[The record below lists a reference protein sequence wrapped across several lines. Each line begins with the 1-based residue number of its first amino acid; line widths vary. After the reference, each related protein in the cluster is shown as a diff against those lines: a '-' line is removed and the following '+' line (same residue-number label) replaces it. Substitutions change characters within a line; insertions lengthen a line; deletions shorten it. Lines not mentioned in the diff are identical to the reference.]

1 VDIWRKEN
9 SQIVLAC
16 SRVMEKFIVSARK
29 YRPQTFDTVVGQE
42 HITTTLRNAI
52 KNHQLAHAF
61 LFCGPRGVGKTTCA
75 RILAKTINC
84 ENPAPDGEAC
94 NTCHSCVSF
103 NEGTSLNIH
112 ELDAAS
118 NNSVDDI
125 RSLVD
130 QVRFAPQAGKYKVYI
145 IDEVHML
152 SSSAF
157 NAFLKTLEEPPS
169 YAIFILATTEKHK
182 ILPTIL
188 SRCQIFDF
196 KRITL
201 QDTVDHLQGISNK
214 EHIQADET
222 ALQLIAQKSEGC
234 MRDALSILDKIVS
247 FTSGHVT
254 YENTI
259 EHLNILD
266 ADYYF
271 KLIDCMLNQD
281 LAGAMLLYDDIDKK
295 GFEGDM
301 VLNGFAE
308 FIRNLLICKDER
320 VAGLLEVVES
330 FKLRF
335 TETAKRADTGYLVS
349 ALNILNE
356 AEINYR
362 AARNKRLHVELALIK
377 LCYLGQAL
385 QITAGASGLDKKKL
399 VDTARALPFRNIRP
413 IAVTQPAAK
422 LPAPAPEPVKEKGAK
437 LTIETA
443 AEIKPQADPRQK
455 PVPASPAPANGNGRS
470 KIGSLESL
478 RQKIRLE
485 NCDEGVVADQPLE
498 MAPLKKAWTQYISQ
512 LKTEKNPAWQSFE
525 VAELVIK
532 DPNCFEAV
540 VNNNINHRFLEFE
553 RNKVSVYLQKELCNR
568 QLQFGIVLQE
578 TDQPAHV
585 QDLPLSS
592 KEQYQKIIEQYPLVK
607 ELRDKLRLELDY

>member
-1 VDIWRKEN
+1 
-9 SQIVLAC
+9 
-16 SRVMEKFIVSARK
+16 MEKFIVSARK
-29 YRPQTFDTVVGQE
+29 YRPQTFDTVVGQN
-42 HITTTLRNAI
+42 HITTTLKNAI
-52 KNHQLAHAF
+52 KSSHLAHAF

-84 ENPAPDGEAC
+84 EQPSTDGEAC
-94 NTCHSCVSF
+94 NECHSCKSF
-103 NEGTSLNIH
+103 NEGTSMNIH

-118 NNSVDDI
+118 NNSVEDI
-125 RSLVD
+125 RSLVE

-152 SSSAF
+152 SSAAF

-201 QDTVDHLQGISNK
+201 QDTVDHLQGIARK
-214 EHIQADET
+214 EDIKTAET

-247 FTSGHVT
+247 FTNGEVT

-308 FIRNLLICKDER
+308 FIRNVLICKDER
-320 VAGLLEVVES
+320 VAALLEVVES
-330 FKLRF
+330 FKKRF
-335 TETAKRADTGYLVS
+335 FETAKRTEAGYLIS

-356 AEINYR
+356 AEINFR

-377 LCYLGQAL
+377 LCYLQQAL
-385 QITAGASGLDKKKL
+385 QLTAEGESITKKKL
-399 VDTARALPFRNIRP
+399 IDTAKTIAFKNIQP
-413 IAVTQPAAK
+413 IASSALATPLPVATKSEAK
-422 LPAPAPEPVKEKGAK
+422 LI
-437 LTIETA
+437 IETA
-443 AEIKPQADPRQK
+443 ETNTVKEVKEVYHTTPP
-455 PVPASPAPANGNGRS
+455 PNNS
-470 KIGSLESL
+470 KIKLSSLEAL
-478 RQKIRLE
+478 RQKIGID
-485 NCDEGVVADQPLE
+485 NCEEQALD
-498 MAPLKKAWTQYISQ
+498 APLTLEAVKQAWSNYIIQ
-512 LKTEKNPAWQSFE
+512 LKKTKNSAWQSFE
-525 VAELVIK
+525 AAQLQLSGV
-532 DPNCFEAV
+532 NSFEAV
-540 VNNNINHRFLEFE
+540 VNNNINQKFLEME
-553 RNKVSVYLQKELCNR
+553 RNKACAFLQHEICNK
-568 QLQFGIVLQE
+568 QLKFSIVLIEGIKENNLQNI
-578 TDQPAHV
+578 
-585 QDLPLSS
+585 PLSS

-607 ELRDKLRLELDY
+607 ELKDRLRLELDY

>member
-1 VDIWRKEN
+1 
-9 SQIVLAC
+9 
-16 SRVMEKFIVSARK
+16 MEKFIVSARK
-29 YRPQTFDTVVGQE
+29 YRPQTFDTVVGQD
-42 HITTTLRNAI
+42 HITTTLKNAI
-52 KNHQLAHAF
+52 KSGHLAHAF

-84 ENPAPDGEAC
+84 ENPSKDGEAC
-94 NTCHSCVSF
+94 NECHSCRSF
-103 NEGTSLNIH
+103 NEGTSMNIH

-118 NNSVDDI
+118 NNSVEDI
-125 RSLVD
+125 RSLVE

-152 SSSAF
+152 SSAAF
-157 NAFLKTLEEPPS
+157 NAFLKTLEEPPP

-201 QDTVDHLQGISNK
+201 QDTVDHLEGIANK
-214 EHIQADET
+214 EHIKVEET
-222 ALQLIAQKSEGC
+222 ALQLISQKSEGC

-247 FTSGHVT
+247 FTNGEVT

-271 KLIDCMLNQD
+271 KLVDCMLNQD

-330 FKLRF
+330 FRQRYA
-335 TETAKRADTGYLVS
+335 ETAKRTDAGYLVS

-356 AEINYR
+356 AEISFR
-362 AARNKRLHVELALIK
+362 SARNKRLHVELALIK
-377 LCYLGQAL
+377 LCYLHQAIEL
-385 QITAGASGLDKKKL
+385 TSNGGTLDKKKV
-399 VDTARALPFRNIRP
+399 VDGPKSIAFRNITP
-413 IAVTQPAAK
+413 LAQGIAQNITKTTNAKDKKTEAK
-422 LPAPAPEPVKEKGAK
+422 LIIETPYQVATPIVEEKKEVYKAPPQPVTPVETKSPAPAPV
-437 LTIETA
+437 
-443 AEIKPQADPRQK
+443 
-455 PVPASPAPANGNGRS
+455 NGK
-470 KIGSLESL
+470 KISSLNAL
-478 RQKIRLE
+478 RQKIG
-485 NCDEGVVADQPLE
+485 NGSGMDVIADKPLDDTS
-498 MAPLKKAWTQYISQ
+498 LKEAWDQFIIN
-512 LKTEKNPAWQSFE
+512 LKTSKNPAWQSFE
-525 VAELVIK
+525 TARLNIK
-532 DPNCFEAV
+532 DNNSFEAIV
-540 VNNNINHRFLEFE
+540 TNNINQKFLELE
-553 RNKVSVYLQKELCNR
+553 RNKACEFLQAALQNR
-568 QLQFGIVLQE
+568 QLQFIIVLQE
-578 TDQPAHV
+578 GVIEHIETDR
-585 QDLPLSS
+585 PLSS
-592 KEQYQKIIEQYPLVK
+592 KEQYQKIIEQFPLVK
-607 ELRDKLRLELDY
+607 ELRERLRLELDY